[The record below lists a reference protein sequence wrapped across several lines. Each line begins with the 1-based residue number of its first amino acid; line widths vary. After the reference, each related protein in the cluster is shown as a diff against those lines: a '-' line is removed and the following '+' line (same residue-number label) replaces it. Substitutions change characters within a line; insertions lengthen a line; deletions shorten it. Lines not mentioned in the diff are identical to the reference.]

1 MRVITGTARGKRLT
15 TLEGDQVRPTSDRV
29 KEGLFNI
36 IQFDIEGRRVL
47 DLFAGS
53 GQLAVE
59 ALSRGA
65 AQAVLVDKSRK
76 ALQVAEE
83 NLKSTGLTS
92 RAQAVQM
99 EALAYLSTAR
109 ERFDIVFLDPPRS
122 GSTEEF
128 LDALC
133 RLSPQKV
140 VYISCNPQTQQR
152 DLAFLCERGWHVQE
166 IQPVDLFPH
175 TSTLNAASC

>member
-36 IQFDIEGRRVL
+36 IQFDIEGRRIL

-53 GQLAVE
+53 GQLAIE

-83 NLKSTGLTS
+83 NLKSTGFTG

-99 EALAYLSTAR
+99 DSLDYLSATR
-109 ERFDIVFLDPPRS
+109 ERFDIIFLDPPYRL
-122 GSTEEF
+122 GLLQE
-128 LDALC
+128 ALPLAGEKLNRGGVAVC
-133 RLSPQKV
+133 EHPSDDLLPETAGNLLKRRAYRYGKIILSVYRLKLE
-140 VYISCNPQTQQR
+140 
-152 DLAFLCERGWHVQE
+152 DE
-166 IQPVDLFPH
+166 
-175 TSTLNAASC
+175 

>member
-109 ERFDIVFLDPPRS
+109 ERFDIVFLDPPYRL
-122 GSTEEF
+122 GLLQEALPLAGEKLNRGGVVICEHP
-128 LDALC
+128 LDDPLPETAGNLMRRRAYRYGKIILSVY
-133 RLSPQKV
+133 RLKLE
-140 VYISCNPQTQQR
+140 
-152 DLAFLCERGWHVQE
+152 DE
-166 IQPVDLFPH
+166 
-175 TSTLNAASC
+175 